1 MPSYNNYPQVFP
13 RNVSPFPPFGT
24 SNLPSYLYPQENVL
38 NENAILNQGNDNI
51 VEIDDD
57 DDDDAVDQ
65 PEKGHLRAGALIYP
79 VKYWK
84 PLSIISICECCFSLF

>member
-1 MPSYNNYPQVFP
+1 MPSYNNYPPVFP

-57 DDDDAVDQ
+57 DDDDVDQ
-65 PEKGHLRAGALIYP
+65 PEKGHLRAGEVISTNVMSLDY
-79 VKYWK
+79 K
-84 PLSIISICECCFSLF
+84 PFDQNYCLHIS